1 MSKDPKF
8 QQNDFII
15 IFRNG
20 VSSHL
25 ACARWTNGDHRAYFH
40 GNSYIGSKEY
50 ICAEVQ
56 KVIEGQE
63 KAGWTD
69 QQIFPYPAPDDEEPH
84 YVEAMSPEP
93 KAVLAERAMREA
105 WKRAAVL
112 LEAAR
117 LQTSNKEEMIEQAHN
132 AMARAREL
140 ESHDNWYPRAC
151 HKLDSLN
158 FEGLNPVSYM
168 SAAELLAILMKCNLK
183 PNRIVRTAETLISL
197 WFTEWAVS
205 FRVECCEDGAFV
217 ISTMGLNP
225 THTEHGTAAEVAAE
239 LTSDEEH

>member
-1 MSKDPKF
+1 MGKDPEF
-8 QQNDFII
+8 SSFNFITI
-15 IFRNG
+15 IRKG
-20 VSSHL
+20 VSSQL
-25 ACARWTNGDHRAYFH
+25 ACARWTDGDHRCNFH
-40 GNSYIGSKEY
+40 GQSFIGSKEY
-50 ICAEVQ
+50 ILAEVQ
-56 KVIEGQE
+56 KVIAEQE
-63 KAGWTD
+63 KDGWTD
-69 QQIFPYPAPDDEEPH
+69 QQIFPYPAPDKEEPH
-84 YVEAMSPEP
+84 YVEARSSEP

-117 LQTSNKEEMIEQAHN
+117 LQTSSKEEMIEQAHN

-140 ESHDNWYPRAC
+140 EAHDNWYPRAC

-158 FEGLNPVSYM
+158 FEGMNPVSYM
-168 SAAELLAILMKCNLK
+168 SAAELLAILGKCNLK

-225 THTEHGTAAEVAAE
+225 THTEHSTAAEVAAE
-239 LTSDEEH
+239 LTSDAH